1 VDPLGGVQIGA
12 REIYDRLGD
21 VDRKVDAVGSKV
33 DRLVDAHDVIRE
45 DVAELR
51 EDIRDHEDRL
61 RGLERGRWPLPSLA
75 ALCSLAAVVV
85 AVAGLLVKGGS

>member
-1 VDPLGGVQIGA
+1 MTDPLGVQIGA

-21 VDRKVDAVGSKV
+21 VDRKVSEVGSKV
-33 DRLVDAHDVIRE
+33 DRLVDAQGAIRE

-61 RGLERGRWPLPSLA
+61 RTLERGRWPLPSLA
-75 ALCSLAAVVV
+75 ALCSIAAV
-85 AVAGLLVKGGS
+85 AIALIGLMTKGG

>member
-1 VDPLGGVQIGA
+1 LTDPLGVQIGA

-33 DRLVDAHDVIRE
+33 DRLVDAHDVIRG
-45 DVAELR
+45 DIGELR

-61 RGLERGRWPLPSLA
+61 RTLERGRWPLPSLA
-75 ALCSLAAVVV
+75 ALCSIAAV
-85 AVAGLLVKGGS
+85 AIALIGLMTKGG

>member
-1 VDPLGGVQIGA
+1 MTDPLGVQIGA

-21 VDRKVDAVGSKV
+21 VDRKLSEVCSKV
-33 DRLVDAHDVIRE
+33 DRLVDAQGAIRE

-75 ALCSLAAVVV
+75 ALCSIAAVVI
-85 AVAGLLVKGGS
+85 ALIGLMGRGG

>member
-1 VDPLGGVQIGA
+1 MTDPLGVQIGA

-33 DRLVDAHDVIRE
+33 DRLVDAHDVIRG
-45 DVAELR
+45 DIGELR

-61 RGLERGRWPLPSLA
+61 RTLERGRWPLPSLA
-75 ALCSLAAVVV
+75 ALCSIAAV
-85 AVAGLLVKGGS
+85 AIALIGLMTKGG